1 MEDLFDQMFFLDREL
16 KKSII
21 SNQNPNVIWRQI
33 VDIEEQ
39 MKTANAN
46 PLSAWL
52 DYDFDL
58 FKDVEIP
65 LHILRNSSAFAKA
78 GRIYE
83 YDRNVVDAYYL
94 NKFGIDVSKVEIT
107 TILNIPEHAEAF
119 AMSCGSDEHYV
130 VIGRNLRSAF
140 LSYDLL
146 IHEFGHT
153 VEFIEGRKNKKID
166 EFLKLNVLSEAI
178 AHLKTMSEIPIELPP
193 LDEQKEIVRR
203 VEELFTFANN
213 IEQKVITALQRV
225 NSLPQSILGKA
236 FRGDLTG
243 SWRDA
248 NLDLISGENSAEVLL
263 GNIKKER
270 ETIKKQLKLK
280 QTTLKKKAGKPHMSQ
295 QIIKVAEALKKAGE
309 PLSGQQLLAASGYPT
324 DSSTDQLEQFFL
336 DIRNA
341 LTIER
346 SIVKLYRDEDSQDW
360 FDLANDSQQ

>member
-178 AHLKTMSEIPIELPP
+178 AHYFQIIYMLENSTKYERLSMVSTFTQAFIFYRSMQIMRQVVPDAST
-193 LDEQKEIVRR
+193 LDHRVIVYD
-203 VEELFTFANN
+203 
-213 IEQKVITALQRV
+213 
-225 NSLPQSILGKA
+225 PA
-236 FRGDLTG
+236 FRDIYAAYEGTDILINFFNRWAGQDFYSVYKEHHEKRLGVFLALNIIKHDMDINELLLSKYPQGDVSVERIIEST
-243 SWRDA
+243 
-248 NLDLISGENSAEVLL
+248 NLDSNVLF
-263 GNIKKER
+263 NFKDMP
-270 ETIKKQLKLK
+270 ETLTQFVNG
-280 QTTLKKKAGKPHMSQ
+280 TL
-295 QIIKVAEALKKAGE
+295 
-309 PLSGQQLLAASGYPT
+309 
-324 DSSTDQLEQFFL
+324 
-336 DIRNA
+336 
-341 LTIER
+341 
-346 SIVKLYRDEDSQDW
+346 
-360 FDLANDSQQ
+360 